1 MVWCGHGSKIGGC
14 FSRGVLVCFGVMVKK
29 AAFPPD
35 GVQQP
40 QSLGCVLYGA
50 AGQPLGCFGPSGC
63 FLYLLC
69 SLHTLTL
76 EEPDVAAQCFVAVLS
91 SRKQGVW
98 YSLWLLYEQQPD
110 TCTHTNRHIKK
121 QTLKKWNIEIIQQKP
136 KHQSE
141 DENVPLNQR
150 YLLQWLG
157 MGLKIVQLL

>member
-1 MVWCGHGSKIGGC
+1 MDTGQ
-14 FSRGVLVCFGVMVKK
+14 RLEVLVCFGVMVKK

-91 SRKQGVW
+91 SRK
-98 YSLWLLYEQQPD
+98 
-110 TCTHTNRHIKK
+110 
-121 QTLKKWNIEIIQQKP
+121 
-136 KHQSE
+136 
-141 DENVPLNQR
+141 
-150 YLLQWLG
+150 
-157 MGLKIVQLL
+157 